1 LNKFIEADNYDRL
14 AMLVSK
20 MKSNPFYQSENEKY
34 KNELDAIYD
43 KDITGPLSRQ
53 FEALSQWG
61 QNIQDENKNSDEGN
75 FVTRGV

>member
-43 KDITGPLSRQ
+43 KDITGPLSR
-53 FEALSQWG
+53 
-61 QNIQDENKNSDEGN
+61 
-75 FVTRGV
+75 